1 MRSLWRSPPTLLP
14 YLTRLATADFWL
26 VLVALLGMIA
36 AHAIFWLVVQP
47 VNRHWMAGED
57 ERITAKAWLGGGSKL
72 EGDTAWTVLR
82 DRWEYGHVARAVMMT
97 VSLLALVVSLVI

>member
-36 AHAIFWLVVQP
+36 AHATFWLVVQP